1 MSILVGFGLIWV
13 GACRRWSES
22 VLVGSVLVR
31 IGRDRSHYGRSMSI
45 LVGVGLIWVG
55 AFRRWSESV
64 LIGSVLVRNGR
75 DRSH

>member
-31 IGRDRSHYGRSMSI
+31 
-45 LVGVGLIWVG
+45 
-55 AFRRWSESV
+55 
-64 LIGSVLVRNGR
+64 NGR
-75 DRSH
+75 DQSH

>member
-13 GACRRWSES
+13 GECRWWSES

-31 IGRDRSHYGRSMSI
+31 
-45 LVGVGLIWVG
+45 
-55 AFRRWSESV
+55 
-64 LIGSVLVRNGR
+64 NGR